1 MEKQE
6 KVYLMSTFSFQTLS
20 EMLNNDENVTVK
32 VEVVKEFPKGLV
44 SAVGHKD
51 TAEMLGV
58 EMNRIDTKLKRGEIA
73 YVAQYMGGRLPEGC
87 INLPEKPVFKF
98 LKITV
103 E

>member
-1 MEKQE
+1 MEKKTK
-6 KVYLMSTFSFQTLS
+6 KVYLMSSFSLQSLS
-20 EMLNNDENVTVK
+20 EILDEGVVTIK
-32 VEVVKEFPKGLV
+32 VEVVDKFPKGLT

-51 TAEMLGV
+51 TAEILGV

-87 INLPEKPVFKF
+87 INLPENPKFKF
-98 LKITV
+98 LKITI